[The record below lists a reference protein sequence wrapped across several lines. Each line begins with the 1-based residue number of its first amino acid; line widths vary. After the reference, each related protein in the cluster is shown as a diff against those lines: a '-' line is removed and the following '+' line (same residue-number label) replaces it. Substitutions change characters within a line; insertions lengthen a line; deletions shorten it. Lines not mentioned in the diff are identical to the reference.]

1 MSPLDIASEAEQ
13 QVLGAIILDPSAL
26 GTAVEEI
33 HTEDFALKK
42 HRVIWSAMVR
52 LSDRVETID
61 NLTVTRELESTG
73 ELLAAG
79 GPAYLAELI
88 NVVPSAANVKAHCRL
103 IKEQRAYRALADL
116 GQELIYESQRRETSS
131 RDLMEMAEQ
140 RLFQITHRDGMKGF
154 VPLSQV
160 LKDSVTYLEERSK
173 AQSHVTGVSTGFK
186 SLDRITGG
194 WQNSDLIVIAARPS
208 MGKTALAMQCA
219 VAAARETQRP
229 VVVFSLEMSAQQLGT
244 RLLCEESNINGHV
257 AKTGL
262 LGHDDWWKLAH
273 TAGELEQVQLW
284 INDSPTMTL
293 TQLRSAVRRFH
304 QQDGLAM
311 VAVDYLQLLPNPPDA
326 ESRQQGITEISRS
339 LKLLAKELNVPVLAL
354 SQLSRAVETRTDKR
368 PVLSDLRESG
378 AIEQDADLVM
388 FIYREDMYEPETEKK
403 GFAEI
408 LIRKHRN
415 GPAGD
420 CTLLFLEQF
429 ARFEDLP

>member
-1 MSPLDIASEAEQ
+1 MQSLDIASDAEQ

-33 HTEDFALKK
+33 RAEDFALKK
-42 HRVIWSAMVR
+42 HRLIWSAMVR
-52 LSDRVETID
+52 LSDRGDTID
-61 NLTVTRELESTG
+61 NLSLTRELELTG
-73 ELLAAG
+73 ELQAAG
-79 GPAYLAELI
+79 GSAYLTELI
-88 NVVPSAANVKAHCRL
+88 NVVPSAANVRAHCRL
-103 IKEQRAYRALADL
+103 VKEQRAYRVLADL
-116 GQELIYESQRRETSS
+116 GQELIHEVRRRETSPT
-131 RDLMEMAEQ
+131 DLMEMAEQ
-140 RLFQITHRDGMKGF
+140 RLFQITHRDGIKGF
-154 VPLSQV
+154 VQLSQV

-194 WQNSDLIVIAARPS
+194 WQNSDLVIIAARPS

-229 VVVFSLEMSAQQLGT
+229 VVVFSLEMSAQQLAT

-257 AKTGL
+257 AKTGR

-304 QQDGLAM
+304 QQHGLAM
-311 VAVDYLQLLPNPPDA
+311 VAIDYLQLLPNPPDA

-339 LKLLAKELNVPVLAL
+339 LKLLAKELNLPVLAL

-388 FIYREDMYEPETEKK
+388 FIYREDMYVPETEKK

-415 GPAGD
+415 GPVGD

-429 ARFEDLP
+429 ARFENLP